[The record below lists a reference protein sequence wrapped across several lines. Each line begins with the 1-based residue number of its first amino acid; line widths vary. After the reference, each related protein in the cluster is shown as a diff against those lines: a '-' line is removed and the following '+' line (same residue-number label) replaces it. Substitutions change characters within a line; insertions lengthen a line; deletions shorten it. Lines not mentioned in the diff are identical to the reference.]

1 MAKEEL
7 SKLTQHRETLTVQR
21 NQPHVIEVTLDRPE
35 VANALN
41 TQMGEELLAIFTQ
54 LNSGE
59 SEIRAAIITG
69 SGDRFFCAGGDLK
82 QREGM
87 TVEQWTAQHL
97 IFEQMV
103 RAIIASR
110 VPVIAA
116 INGLAFGGGL
126 EIALCCDIIHAAD
139 HAKFALPE
147 VKLGIM
153 PGCGGTQNLAR
164 SIGIRRAL
172 ELMLTG
178 TSFTAGEALDWGM
191 VNSVQPLADLL
202 PHARKTAAAI
212 AGNAPLSTQAIRRS
226 VRSGVDLDLHSAM
239 EVELDSY
246 NQLIIT
252 QDRIEGINAFNEKRA
267 PIFTGK

>member
-1 MAKEEL
+1 MTKEVASQLLE
-7 SKLTQHRETLTVQR
+7 HPETLAVER
-21 NQPHVIEVTLDRPE
+21 AQPHIIEITLKRPE

-41 TQMGEELLAIFTQ
+41 TRMGEELLAIFTQ
-54 LNSGE
+54 LNLGE
-59 SEIRAAIITG
+59 SEIRAVIITG
-69 SGDRFFCAGGDLK
+69 SGERFFCAGGDLK

-126 EIALCCDIIHAAD
+126 EIALCCDIIHVAD

-164 SIGIRRAL
+164 SIGMRRAL
-172 ELMLTG
+172 ELTLTG
-178 TSFTAGEALDWGM
+178 TVFNASEALDWGL
-191 VNSVQPLADLL
+191 VNSVLPLADVL
-202 PHARKTAAAI
+202 PRARKTAAAI
-212 AGNAPLSTQAIRRS
+212 AGNAPLSTQAIRQS
-226 VRSGVDLDLHSAM
+226 IRSGADIDLDGAM
-239 EVELDSY
+239 EVELNAY
-246 NQLIIT
+246 KQLITT
-252 QDRIEGINAFNEKRA
+252 QDRIEGISAFNEKR
-267 PIFTGK
+267 PPRFEGK